1 MVIGQQGNQQTQ
13 DAMVAFLSRSVL
25 FRHWPEGDLRAIA
38 GWLRPL
44 DIPAGTTI
52 CRQGEPGNEM
62 YLIES
67 GQVRVTS
74 GDGRYV
80 YDHLG
85 PNAFFGEIALLGDGR
100 RTATVTATLPTRV
113 WALPKSSFDHLLQLR
128 PHLREPLQRLATDRL
143 RGQRNASAGAG
154 PQNGPAV
161 LPPVQPNP
169 VQSAPPQLPPI
180 RPNPAQLPPIQPHPA
195 QPNQYQMP
203 GQQPQSFQQAPPP
216 PPPAFGAHERNVL
229 AFQQGK
235 TTMILGRHAT
245 CDVVLN
251 DPQVSRFHARIDK
264 QGPGIATITDLGSA
278 NGVHI
283 NGRRI
288 PANVPQ
294 PLRTGDEFWVGIN
307 RYSFE
312 ENEVVH
318 FSRPSG
324 VKLDAYHL
332 TRIVGKKDKP
342 IRILND
348 VSLSIQPGE
357 FVCVVGGSG
366 AGKST
371 LLSALTGFTPATE
384 GKVFYNGIDY
394 YEHFDL
400 FRASLGYVPQDD
412 IIHKNL
418 TVEQVLNYA
427 ARLRLPPD
435 TTPEER
441 KERVERAMQQLQ
453 LTERRETQVSM
464 LSGGQRKRV
473 SIGVELLNEPGL
485 FFLDEPTSGLDPGL
499 EETMM
504 HLFRDLS
511 RQGRTVIVI
520 THATKNINVC
530 DKVIFLARGGFLAFY
545 GTPKEALEYFGVE
558 DFTGIYRRLES
569 EATPAEWGQR
579 FSQHILF
586 RRNVVE
592 QLNPQLAGMPAQA
605 VQSSQQVV
613 KKPEPSALTQFLV
626 LTARYLAI
634 LRRDKVLMALF
645 FLQPPVIAFAL
656 TGMFKKDIFTSD
668 PSKAVFLMFI
678 STVASIFLGAM
689 NSAREITKENA
700 IYVRERLVNLKL
712 LPYLFSKIV
721 VLGALSLFQAF
732 VFLVVIMTKVEI
744 PDMNPVM
751 FVKMYA
757 TLSLVNLGGMAMGLT
772 VSARVG
778 NEDKAT
784 GAVPLMVLPQMSLA
798 GAMIP
803 VSTMPSVGKVLSN
816 LAISRWGFENLGII
830 TKVNNFLPNTTQV
843 PNPYLDV
850 MNGSQVLHF
859 IVLIAFLLILLTMAG
874 LGIKR
879 KDVR

>member
-1 MVIGQQGNQQTQ
+1 MVIGQQGNQQVA
-13 DAMVAFLSRSVL
+13 DSAIAFLARSVL
-25 FRHWPEGDLRAIA
+25 FRRWPESDLRSIA
-38 GWLRPL
+38 AWLRPV
-44 DIPAGTTI
+44 DVAAGTVV
-52 CRQGEPGNEM
+52 CRQGDPGNEM

-74 GDGRYV
+74 GDGRIT

-85 PNAFFGEIALLGDGR
+85 PGAFFGEIALLGDGR
-100 RTATVTATLPTRV
+100 RTATVTATTQTRI
-113 WALPKSSFDHLLQLR
+113 WALPKTSFDHLLQLR

-143 RGQRNASAGAG
+143 RAQRQAVGGSPQQPAG
-154 PQNGPAV
+154 GPAAYQQAAPARPAPPAPS
-161 LPPVQPNP
+161 LPPLQPN
-169 VQSAPPQLPPI
+169 
-180 RPNPAQLPPIQPHPA
+180 
-195 QPNQYQMP
+195 MP
-203 GQQPQSFQQAPPP
+203 QPQALAQQQAYQQAPA
-216 PPPAFGAHERNVL
+216 PAAAVGTNERSTIS
-229 AFQQGK
+229 FKDGK
-235 TTMILGRHAT
+235 TTLILGRHAT

-264 QGPGIATITDLGSA
+264 QGPGAATITDLDSA

-288 PANVPQ
+288 PPRLPQ
-294 PLRTGDEFWVGIN
+294 PLRSGDEFWVGIN

-312 ENEVVH
+312 ENEVVQ
-318 FSRPSG
+318 FVRPSG

-332 TRIVGKKDKP
+332 TRIVGKGNKQIK
-342 IRILND
+342 ILND

-357 FVCVVGGSG
+357 FVAVVGGSG

-384 GKVFYNGIDY
+384 GQVFYNGIDY
-394 YEHFDL
+394 YQHFDL

-435 TTPEER
+435 TTAEER
-441 KERVERAMQQLQ
+441 KARVEEAMRQLQ

-511 RQGRTVIVI
+511 RQGRTVVVI
-520 THATKNINVC
+520 THATKNITVC
-530 DKVIFLARGGFLAFY
+530 DKVIFLARGGYLAFY
-545 GTPKEALEYFGVE
+545 GTPKEALEYFQVE
-558 DFTGIYRRLES
+558 DFTGIYRRLET

-579 FSQHILF
+579 FTQTVLF
-586 RRNVVE
+586 RRNIVE
-592 QLNPQLAGMPAQA
+592 QLNPQLSGQP
-605 VQSSQQVV
+605 VQHVQQPQQVV
-613 KKPEPSALTQFLV
+613 KKPESSALTQFLV

-645 FLQPPVIAFAL
+645 FIQPPVIAFAL
-656 TGMFKKDIFTSD
+656 TGMFKSDIFTTD
-668 PSKAVFLMFI
+668 PAKAVFLMFI

-700 IYVRERLVNLKL
+700 IYIRERLVNLKL

-721 VLGALSLFQAF
+721 VLGALSLFQAL
-732 VFLVVIMTKVEI
+732 VFLIVIMTKVKI
-744 PDMNPVM
+744 PDMDVIM
-751 FVKMYA
+751 FLKMYA
-757 TLSLVNLGGMAMGLT
+757 SLSLVNLGGMAMGLT
-772 VSARVG
+772 VSARVS

-803 VSTMPSVGKVLSN
+803 YSTMPKGGQLISN
-816 LAISRWGFENLGII
+816 LAISRWNFQNLAII
-830 TKVNNFLPNTTQV
+830 TNLNTHLTNAQA

-850 MNGSQVLHF
+850 FNGRSSLHF
-859 IVLIAFLLILLTMAG
+859 LVLIVFLIILLVMAG